1 MREKLDKLK
10 VTKVTDNGLSN
21 EDINTTTN
29 RSEEVVEE
37 INIITGVE
45 DAAATP
51 LPEGVTAEPRN
62 EEEMHI
68 NLIREWPNAVQVY
81 LKVSDDAGEVLGSKV
96 LERKV
101 KTFCDQYADPKA
113 EIKDPAKVIED
124 AKELATN
131 YILQI
136 NMVESGLIGTTTK
149 YRIRGGMVFI
159 ILKRMVK
166 ATKGPKWI
174 EWFKEHFDGREF
186 RSIQDYMRLAKIP
199 GIIRYAV
206 FGKERLLEILR
217 QLSEADKQT
226 DDPIDVFITRNG
238 INFNP
243 TQEVDLQE
251 LRIETDI
258 AISYG
263 KLIKEDL
270 DIPKA
275 MVEVLV
281 RNGKEV
287 ESAHVRELKVAK
299 DDRQD
304 IVAQFEEI
312 IAADGRV
319 EPVMT
324 PDRKAE
330 GFKKKSD
337 QFIKAMKSAISD
349 VEYRG
354 QINAE
359 LINSLKETLQQ
370 LEEAL
375 QATT

>member
-1 MREKLDKLK
+1 
-10 VTKVTDNGLSN
+10 
-21 EDINTTTN
+21 
-29 RSEEVVEE
+29 
-37 INIITGVE
+37 
-45 DAAATP
+45 
-51 LPEGVTAEPRN
+51 
-62 EEEMHI
+62 
-68 NLIREWPNAVQVY
+68 
-81 LKVSDDAGEVLGSKV
+81 
-96 LERKV
+96 
-101 KTFCDQYADPKA
+101 
-113 EIKDPAKVIED
+113 
-124 AKELATN
+124 
-131 YILQI
+131 
-136 NMVESGLIGTTTK
+136 VESGLIGTTTK
-149 YRIRGGMVFI
+149 YRIRGGMIFI

-186 RSIQDYMRLAKIP
+186 RSVRDYMRLAKIP

-206 FGKERLLEILR
+206 FGKEGLLQVER

-226 DDPIDVFITRNG
+226 DDPIGAFITRNG

-243 TQEVDLQE
+243 TQEVDTQE

-258 AISYG
+258 AISYE

-299 DDRQD
+299 EDRQD
-304 IVAQFEEI
+304 IVARFEEI
-312 IAADGRV
+312 LAADGKV

-330 GFKKKSD
+330 RFKKKSD
-337 QFIKAMKSAISD
+337 QFIKAMESAISD
-349 VEYRG
+349 AEYRG